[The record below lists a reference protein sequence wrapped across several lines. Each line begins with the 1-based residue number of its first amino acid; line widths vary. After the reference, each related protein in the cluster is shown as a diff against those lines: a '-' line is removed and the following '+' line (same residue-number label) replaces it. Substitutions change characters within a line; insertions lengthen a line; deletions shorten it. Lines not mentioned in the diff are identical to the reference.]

1 MPLHIY
7 GFFTLDMAGVMVGCR
22 ADAYTCPAGT
32 FGGASVELGNARQ
45 EAGGR
50 PVSPWTGGGNVYRQR
65 LSAEKIFG
73 GGGSLRPRTQREGDN
88 TPLPDCSAAAEKA
101 FEKGRRSKRKK
112 RRTYFQKHVLRL
124 ISCWRPQGDLNPCRR
139 RERPLSWAG

>member
-7 GFFTLDMAGVMVGCR
+7 GFFTLDMSGVMVWCR
-22 ADAYTCPAGT
+22 AAAYTCPAGI
-32 FGGASVELGNARQ
+32 FGGVSVELGNARQ

-50 PVSPWTGGGNVYRQR
+50 PVSPWTGGVNVYRQR

-73 GGGSLRPRTQREGDN
+73 GGGSVRPRTQREGD
-88 TPLPDCSAAAEKA
+88 TRLFQTAQQ
-101 FEKGRRSKRKK
+101 RLKRLLKKEGDRKEKK

>member
-50 PVSPWTGGGNVYRQR
+50 PVSPWTGGETFTG
-65 LSAEKIFG
+65 SAC
-73 GGGSLRPRTQREGDN
+73 P
-88 TPLPDCSAAAEKA
+88 P
-101 FEKGRRSKRKK
+101 KR
-112 RRTYFQKHVLRL
+112 YLGEED
-124 ISCWRPQGDLNPCRR
+124 P
-139 RERPLSWAG
+139 

>member
-7 GFFTLDMAGVMVGCR
+7 GFFTLDMAGVMVWCR

-32 FGGASVELGNARQ
+32 LGGASVELGNARQ

-50 PVSPWTGGGNVYRQR
+50 PVSPWTGGVNVYRQC
-65 LSAEKIFG
+65 LSAEKVFW
-73 GGGSLRPRTQREGDN
+73 GGGSLRPRTQWEGDS

-112 RRTYFQKHVLRL
+112 SAELTFKSTFY
-124 ISCWRPQGDLNPCRR
+124 
-139 RERPLSWAG
+139 A

>member
-124 ISCWRPQGDLNPCRR
+124 ISCWRPQG
-139 RERPLSWAG
+139 LSLIHI